1 MMMMMM
7 IEGRNYHLDYVDVNI
22 IFIMKKVIPFM
33 KQLMEEVMMMAG
45 WEV

>member
-1 MMMMMM
+1 MM
-7 IEGRNYHLDYVDVNI
+7 IIMIEEGRNYHHDYVDVNI

-45 WEV
+45 REV